1 MPIYQQNIPSRRG
14 GITGL
19 LSMSAPDMPDLEA
32 MTKAEL
38 VEYAEGL
45 GISGLNTRMVKA
57 DIIAAIKGAMGQ

>member
-1 MPIYQQNIPSRRG
+1 
-14 GITGL
+14 
-19 LSMSAPDMPDLEA
+19 MSAPDMPDLEA

-57 DIIAAIKGAMGQ
+57 DIIAAIKEAMEWT